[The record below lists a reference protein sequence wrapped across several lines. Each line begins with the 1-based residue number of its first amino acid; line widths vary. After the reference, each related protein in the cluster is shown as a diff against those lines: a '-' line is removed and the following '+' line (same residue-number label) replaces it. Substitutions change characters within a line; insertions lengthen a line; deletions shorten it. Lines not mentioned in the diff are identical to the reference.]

1 MSSPR
6 PPNIP
11 PWLDPRGRR
20 RASTSPIDRR
30 TVIVDRV
37 FSVCCPYHETRVL
50 LSPSNILEMEHRPG
64 GVAVRYRCWCGHAG
78 WHELVRAVG

>member
-1 MSSPR
+1 M
-6 PPNIP
+6 
-11 PWLDPRGRR
+11 
-20 RASTSPIDRR
+20 
-30 TVIVDRV
+30 DRV